1 MRLASG
7 RDIGYIPAPI
17 FKAWGQTSKV
27 RRAPDRE
34 THVANTKNITDRT
47 ERKAKKRGL
56 RTALKAEFTKLTKDL
71 KRRFRNG
78 ETKGLRKFLSEQKSA

>member
-1 MRLASG
+1 
-7 RDIGYIPAPI
+7 
-17 FKAWGQTSKV
+17 
-27 RRAPDRE
+27 
-34 THVANTKNITDRT
+34 VANTKNISDRA

-56 RTALKAEFTKLTKDL
+56 RTALKAEFGKLTKDL